1 MYYGLVDEE
10 VWYNYE
16 IYVWNIWVG
25 YVFVV
30 VGFWFLENDRFYI
43 FFYEFFRL
51 CNMKN
56 VSYGVEGEGKFV
68 YLLDIYCKLDECSVE
83 FGSEIGGD
91 FSRGVF
97 GGEGI
102 FESVIDY
109 FFYYICNFGNGV
121 I

>member
-30 VGFWFLENDRFYI
+30 VGFWFLENDRFYV
-43 FFYEFFRL
+43 FFYKFFRL
-51 CNMKN
+51 CNMKD

-68 YLLDIYCKLDECSVE
+68 YLLDVSCKLEKCGVE
-83 FGSEIGGD
+83 FSSEVSGD
-91 FSRGVF
+91 FSGRVF
-97 GGEGI
+97 GGRVFEG
-102 FESVIDY
+102 EVDD
-109 FFYYICNFGNGV
+109 FFYYVGNFWNG
-121 I
+121 II